1 MFEDLNPK
9 QFEAVEHID
18 GPLLVLAGAG
28 TGKTKVL
35 TYRIA
40 NIIQKGKAFPNQIL
54 AVTFTNKAATEM
66 RSRVES
72 LIDAYGI
79 TLGTFHSICAKILR
93 RHAEVCGLTPSFSII
108 DTSDQLRIIKES
120 LLEANLDVKA
130 NPPKII
136 ASIISHWKD
145 LGLTPEK
152 VSQAD
157 VKSPNHD
164 AARRIYKSY
173 QMKLVN
179 SNAVDFGDLILNN
192 VQIFLKNPDILEYY
206 QDKYKY
212 ILVDEYQDT
221 NPIQYLWTRMLA
233 TKHNNICCVGDD
245 DQSIYSWRGAE
256 IGNILKFEK
265 DFKDAKIVKLE
276 QNYRSTTPILKTAS
290 RLISHNKY
298 RHGKELWTEGNSGED
313 VKVVYCWNDKEEARF
328 VTSEMNKR
336 SQSRST
342 PLSQMAILV
351 RAGFQ
356 TRLFEE
362 ALISLALPYKIIGG
376 LKFYDRQ
383 EIRDILAYIRCTL
396 NHNDNIALER
406 IINIPKRSIGNATL
420 AAIKSYGSENNIST
434 FDAIKEMLTSKL
446 FKPKVHASLEEFC
459 TKIASWKNVFEEQ
472 SLYDGAKQIIE
483 ESGYLDM
490 LKTENSEESK
500 SRIENLK
507 EMTRAIGEFDKI
519 EDFLEHAS
527 LVTEGDLSQ
536 KTDEA
541 VNLMTVHAAK
551 GLEFDL
557 VFMPGLEEG
566 LFPNQRSIAEEGP
579 KGLEEER
586 RLAYVGITRAK
597 KELFISYAE
606 SRRMYNEFVNS
617 LASRFIGELMGDNV
631 QKFSSSAGYYKKPSY
646 SAVPIKEKKIS
657 TIKRD
662 NPFAPGASVSHQ
674 IFGNGIILK
683 SDGSNIEVAF
693 SQSGIKTLKKEYLEL
708 A

>member
-1 MFEDLNPK
+1 MSQDLNTK
-9 QFEAVEHID
+9 QYEAVEYTE

-40 NIIQKGKAFPNQIL
+40 NIIRKGQAQPHQIL
-54 AVTFTNKAATEM
+54 AVTFTNKAASEM
-66 RSRVES
+66 RARVES
-72 LIDAYGI
+72 MIDSYGI
-79 TLGTFHSICAKILR
+79 TLGTFHSICARILR
-93 RHAEVCGLTPSFSII
+93 NHAEIIGLTSSFSII
-108 DTSDQLRIIKES
+108 NTSDQLRIIKES
-120 LLEANLDVKA
+120 MIEGGIDTKA
-130 NPPKII
+130 NPPKIV

-145 LGLTPEK
+145 LGLTPDK

-157 VKSPNHD
+157 MKSPNHD
-164 AARRIYKSY
+164 TARRIYKNY
-173 QMKLVN
+173 QLKLIN

-192 VQIFLKNPDILEYY
+192 VQIFMKNPDILEYY

-212 ILVDEYQDT
+212 VLVDEYQDT

-233 TKHNNICCVGDD
+233 TKNCNICCVGDD

-265 DFKDAKIVKLE
+265 DFKNAKIIKLE
-276 QNYRSTTPILKTAS
+276 QNYRSTTPILKAAS
-290 RLISHNKY
+290 RLIAHNKY
-298 RHGKELWTEGNSGED
+298 RHGKELWTEGSDGED
-313 VKVVYCWNDKEEARF
+313 VKVVCCWNDKEEARF
-328 VTSEMNKR
+328 VTSEINKR
-336 SQSRST
+336 IRAGNI
-342 PLSQMAILV
+342 PNSQMAILV

-362 ALISLALPYKIIGG
+362 ALIGLAIPYKIIGG

-383 EIRDILAYIRCTL
+383 EIRDILAYIRCSI
-396 NHNDNIALER
+396 NHGDNIALER

-420 AAIKSYGSENNIST
+420 AAIKSYGIEHNIST
-434 FDAIKEMLTSKL
+434 YDSIKEMLTSRL
-446 FKPKVHASLEEFC
+446 FKPKVHSALQEF
-459 TKIASWKNVFEEQ
+459 TDRIQAWKSVFEEK

-483 ESGYLDM
+483 ESGYMEM
-490 LKTENSEESK
+490 LKAENSEEAK
-500 SRIENLK
+500 ARIENLK

-541 VNLMTVHAAK
+541 VSLMTIHAAK

-566 LFPNQRSIAEEGP
+566 IFPNQRSIAEEGA

-597 KELFISYAE
+597 KELYISYAE
-606 SRRMYNEFVNS
+606 NRRMYNEFVNS
-617 LASRFIGELMGDNV
+617 IASRFIGELMGDGV
-631 QKFSSSAGYYKKPSY
+631 QKFSSSVSYYKKPSY
-646 SAVPIKEKKIS
+646 SLHKEKSISPIKK
-657 TIKRD
+657 D
-662 NPFAPGASVSHQ
+662 NTYIPGTSVAHEV
-674 IFGNGIILK
+674 FGNGIILRA
-683 SDGSNIEVAF
+683 DGGNIEVAF
-693 SQSGIKTLKKEYLEL
+693 SKNGIKILKKEYLVP

>member
-1 MFEDLNPK
+1 MLEDLNPN
-9 QFEAVEHID
+9 QIEAVEHNE

-40 NIIQKGKAFPNQIL
+40 NIVRKGLAQPHQIL

-72 LIDAYGI
+72 LIDSYGVA
-79 TLGTFHSICAKILR
+79 LGTFHSICAKILR
-93 RHAEVCGLTPSFSII
+93 NHAEVCDLSPSFSII
-108 DTSDQLRIIKES
+108 DVSDQLRIIKEC
-120 LLEANLDVKA
+120 LQEGNIDTKA

-173 QMKLVN
+173 QLKLIN

-192 VQIFLKNPDILEYY
+192 VQIFLKNPDILEHY

-212 ILVDEYQDT
+212 VLVDEYQDT
-221 NPIQYLWTRMLA
+221 NPIQYLWARMLA
-233 TKHNNICCVGDD
+233 TKNNNICCVGDD

-256 IGNILKFEK
+256 ISNILKFEK
-265 DFKDAKIVKLE
+265 DFKDAKIIKLE
-276 QNYRSTTPILKTAS
+276 QNYRSTTRILKAAS

-298 RHGKELWTEGNSGED
+298 RHGKELWTEGSKGD
-313 VKVVYCWNDKEEARF
+313 PVKVVCCWNDKEEARF
-328 VTSEMNKR
+328 VTSEINKR
-336 SQSRST
+336 ISSGEKSPKQIS
-342 PLSQMAILV
+342 ILV

-362 ALISLALPYKIIGG
+362 ALIGIAIPYKIIGG

-383 EIRDILAYIRCTL
+383 EIRDILAYIRCSI

-406 IINIPKRSIGNATL
+406 IINVPKRSIGSATL
-420 AAIKSYGSENNIST
+420 AAIKSFAAENNIST
-434 FDAIKEMLTSKL
+434 FDAIKEILDNKL
-446 FKPKVHASLEEFC
+446 FKPKVHSSLHEF
-459 TKIASWKNVFEEQ
+459 TSKISSWKSVFEEQ

-483 ESGYLDM
+483 ESSYMEM
-490 LKTENSEESK
+490 LKNDNSEESK
-500 SRIENLK
+500 SRIDNLK

-527 LVTEGDLSQ
+527 LVTEGDLSL
-536 KTDEA
+536 KTDDA

-597 KELFISYAE
+597 KELYISYAE
-606 SRRMYNEFVNS
+606 SRRMYNEFINS
-617 LASRFIGELMGDNV
+617 IASRFIGELMGDGV
-631 QKFSSSAGYYKKPSY
+631 EKKSSSATYYKRPQPPVRQNPTHS
-646 SAVPIKEKKIS
+646 IRKK
-657 TIKRD
+657 K
-662 NPFAPGASVSHQ
+662 PFAPGTSVSHG
-674 IFGNGIILK
+674 IFGSGIILR

-693 SQSGIKTLKKEYLEL
+693 SNGGIKTLKQEYLEICD
-708 A
+708 

>member
-1 MFEDLNPK
+1 MLEDLNPK
-9 QFEAVEHID
+9 QTEAVQTTQ

-40 NIIQKGKAFPNQIL
+40 NIIRQGLAAPHEIL

-72 LIDAYGI
+72 LIEAYGI
-79 TLGTFHSICAKILR
+79 SLGTFHSICAKILR
-93 RHAEVCGLTPSFSII
+93 SHAEACDLTPSFSII

-120 LLEANLDVKA
+120 LLEANIDTKA
-130 NPPKII
+130 NPPKIV

-173 QMKLVN
+173 QLKLVK

-192 VQIFLKNPDILEYY
+192 VQIFLKNAEILEYY
-206 QDKYKY
+206 QNKYKY

-265 DFKDAKIVKLE
+265 DFKDAKIIKLE

-290 RLISHNKY
+290 RLIAHNKY
-298 RHGKELWTEGNSGED
+298 RHGKELWTEGNDGED

-328 VTSEMNKR
+328 IISEISKR
-336 SQSRST
+336 ISSGNIPTKSI
-342 PLSQMAILV
+342 AILV

-362 ALISLALPYKIIGG
+362 ALIGQAIPYKIVGG

-383 EIRDILAYIRCTL
+383 EVRDILAYIRCSI
-396 NHNDNIALER
+396 NNNDNIALER

-420 AAIKSYGSENNIST
+420 AAIKSYGVEHNIST
-434 FDAIKEMLTSKL
+434 FESIKEMLTNKL
-446 FKPKVHASLEEFC
+446 FKPKVHSSLEEFIY
-459 TKIASWKNVFEEQ
+459 KIESWKSIFEEL
-472 SLYDGAKQIIE
+472 SLYDATKEILE
-483 ESGYLDM
+483 NSGYLEM
-490 LKTENSEESK
+490 LKADNSEEAK
-500 SRIENLK
+500 SRIDNLK

-536 KTDEA
+536 KTEDA
-541 VNLMTVHAAK
+541 ISLMTVHAAK
-551 GLEFDL
+551 GLEFEL

-566 LFPNQRSIAEEGP
+566 LFPNQRSISEEGP

-597 KELFISYAE
+597 KELYISYAE

-617 LASRFIGELMGDNV
+617 IASRFIGELMGEGV
-631 QKFSSSAGYYKKPSY
+631 EKFSSSATYYKRP
-646 SAVPIKEKKIS
+646 ATNTPKENLVS
-657 TIKRD
+657 TIRKD
-662 NPFAPGASVSHQ
+662 TPYAPGTSVSHQ
-674 IFGNGIILK
+674 IFGTGIVLRA
-683 SDGSNIEVAF
+683 DGSNIEVAF
-693 SQSGIKTLKKEYLEL
+693 SNSGIKTLKKEYLEI

>member
-1 MFEDLNPK
+1 MQEDLNLK
-9 QFEAVEHID
+9 QIEAVENTE

-40 NIIQKGKAFPNQIL
+40 NIIRQGLAAPHQIL
-54 AVTFTNKAATEM
+54 SVTFTNKAASEM

-72 LIDAYGI
+72 LIDSYGI

-93 RHAEVCGLTPSFSII
+93 SHAESCDLTPSFSII
-108 DTSDQLRIIKES
+108 DMSDQLRIVKES
-120 LLEANLDVKA
+120 LLEADIDTKA
-130 NPPKII
+130 NPPKIV

-157 VKSPNHD
+157 VKSPNHS
-164 AARRIYKSY
+164 AAKRIYKNY
-173 QMKLVN
+173 QVKLIK
-179 SNAVDFGDLILNN
+179 SNVVDFGDLILNN
-192 VQIFLKNPDILEYY
+192 VRIFLKNPDILEYY

-265 DFKDAKIVKLE
+265 DFKNAKVIKLE
-276 QNYRSTTPILKTAS
+276 QNYRSTTPILKAAS
-290 RLISHNKY
+290 RLIAHNKY
-298 RHGKELWTEGNSGED
+298 RHGKELWTEGNDGDD
-313 VKVVYCWNDKEEARF
+313 VKVVCCWNDKEEARF
-328 VTSEMNKR
+328 VISEISKR
-336 SQSRST
+336 ISDHSIPTKSI
-342 PLSQMAILV
+342 AILV

-362 ALISLALPYKIIGG
+362 ALISQAVPYKIVGG

-383 EIRDILAYIRCTL
+383 EIRDILSYIRCVI
-396 NHNDNIALER
+396 NQNDNIALER
-406 IINIPKRSIGNATL
+406 IVNIPKRSIGNATL
-420 AAIKSYGSENNIST
+420 AAIKAYGVEHNIST
-434 FDAIKEMLTSKL
+434 FDSIQKMLEGNL
-446 FKPKVHASLEEFC
+446 FKPKVHSSLQEF
-459 TKIASWKNVFEEQ
+459 TSKIKAWKSIFDEQ
-472 SLYDGAKQIIE
+472 SLYDATKEILEG
-483 ESGYLDM
+483 SGYIDM
-490 LKTENSEESK
+490 LKEENSEEGK
-500 SRIENLK
+500 SRIDNLK

-527 LVTEGDLSQ
+527 LVTEGDLSI
-536 KTDEA
+536 KTDDA
-541 VNLMTVHAAK
+541 ISLMTVHAAK

-597 KELFISYAE
+597 KQLYISYAE

-617 LASRFIGELMGDNV
+617 IPSRFIEELTGENT
-631 QKFSSSAGYYKKPSY
+631 QKLSSSATYYKRPKTTP
-646 SAVPIKEKKIS
+646 KENLVS
-657 TIKRD
+657 PMRQN
-662 NPFAPGASVSHQ
+662 NPFAPGATVSHA
-674 IFGNGIILK
+674 IFGGGIVLRA
-683 SDGSNIEVAF
+683 DGSNIEVAF
-693 SQSGIKTLKKEYLEL
+693 SESGIKILKKEYLAL